1 MKLEDRFFRLYRR
14 LRLVSYRR
22 LLRRTEKLSAADA
35 FAVDVIYLLE
45 RPTLSQFAGTMGISQ
60 PSATYRVNELVA
72 KGAVEKLPSPRDRRE
87 CRLQVGPQY
96 IRQTL
101 EAPGKFTRPLQ
112 QLTRR
117 FSPEQLD
124 TTATVLDAFI
134 TALEQEEDMTQ

>member
-96 IRQTL
+96 IQ
-101 EAPGKFTRPLQ
+101 
-112 QLTRR
+112 
-117 FSPEQLD
+117 
-124 TTATVLDAFI
+124 
-134 TALEQEEDMTQ
+134 